1 MKEKKHT
8 GLKRLV
14 LPVLFLLMCVPFAM
28 AQNPVKVTGKVID
41 DLGEPMIGVSVQ
53 VKGTPGGTITD
64 IDGNYSVEVSQ
75 GATLIF
81 SYLGYV
87 TEEHQVTGST
97 LNVTMKENVEALEEV
112 VVIGYGVQKKS
123 SVTGAIS
130 QVKAEDMENRTI
142 TTAAQALQGKTAGV
156 QLITTSGGP
165 GESPTIRVRG
175 YSSNAPS
182 NPLYVVDGVRLSDIS
197 GIDPNDIASMEVLK
211 DAASAAIYGAEAG
224 NGVILIT
231 TKKGVVGSSKITYDF
246 QFASQSI
253 ARIPELMN
261 AQEYVSYMTESAN
274 GSSGIIPM
282 ETIQTNWDGI
292 TDTDWV
298 DAIFENSKMQ
308 KHNIAFSG
316 GSERGN
322 YYLSLTYLDNNGIIV
337 GNNDTYNR
345 MTAAI
350 NADYNVKPWLKVGTT
365 NQIEKYNVRRVSGQN
380 AYGSVLSSVLM
391 MDPLTA
397 PVYAADQL
405 PANMENLLAQG
416 YDLMQDPNGN
426 YYGVSA
432 FFEGENYNPLIM
444 MNNNITRNSGFNVT
458 GSIYGDLKPFD
469 GFTFTSRFG
478 YRLSGARSS
487 AVSLP
492 FYGNSVQQNPFI
504 NSLTG
509 QSSTTIYYQWEN
521 FANYMKTFNDAHTI
535 TAMVGMS
542 YQEQSYDYVSG
553 QLQANGEDAIQQN
566 NPLFYYLNYGATSA
580 TKTVGGDKTRTAK
593 MSYYGRIGYDYK
605 GRYLLQASL
614 RADAA
619 DLSLL
624 PASNRWGYF
633 PAVSAGWTVSEEKFF
648 QSIRNHVTSLKVRA
662 SWGQNGSLAA
672 LSNYPYSTDMSVTGL
687 YPFTNNTLNFV
698 NAYVPNSLGNEELKW
713 ETSEQLNFGFDA
725 RFLRDR
731 LTFSM
736 DWYKKTTKDLL
747 ITGTTPSLIVGGV
760 VSPINAG
767 NVENKG
773 FEFEL
778 GWRDNIKDFSY
789 SIRANLATLKN
800 KVTYL
805 DPSLQRVVGTQFH
818 TYPLSYF
825 EEGYPI
831 YYFRGYQFAGIDPQ
845 TGDPTFKDLDG
856 DGVISDGDLGYIGD
870 AIPDITYGITLTA
883 AYKGLDLTVFGTGS
897 AGNQIYNA
905 SFRPDQ
911 TRSNHLKEI
920 YYDDRW
926 TVDNPNGTKP
936 RAGAN
941 YMERYIM
948 SDAVV
953 FDGSFF
959 KIKQIQLGYSLPKSW
974 LKKAFINNLRVYCS
988 LDDFFTFTKYPGFD
1002 PEASASSTNG
1012 MGIDMGGYP
1021 TSKKVV
1027 FGFNVEF

>member
-1 MKEKKHT
+1 MKEKRHT
-8 GLKRLV
+8 GLKRLAW
-14 LPVLFLLMCVPFAM
+14 PVLFLLMCVPFAL
-28 AQNPVKVTGKVID
+28 AQSPAKVTGKVID

-53 VKGTPGGTITD
+53 VKGTTSGAITD
-64 IDGNYSVEVSQ
+64 IDGNYSVNVEP
-75 GATLIF
+75 GATLVF
-81 SYLGYV
+81 SYVGYIPQ
-87 TEEHQVTGST
+87 EHVVKGGT
-97 LNVTMKENVEALEEV
+97 LNVTLKEDTETLEEV

-130 QVKAEDMENRTI
+130 QVKAADMENRTI

-156 QLITTSGGP
+156 QLITSSGGP
-165 GESPTIRVRG
+165 GETPTIRVRG
-175 YSSNAPS
+175 YSSNVAS
-182 NPLYVVDGVRLSDIS
+182 DPLYVVDGVRLSDIS
-197 GIDPNDIASMEVLK
+197 GIDPNDIESMEVLK

-231 TKKGVVGSSKITYDF
+231 TKKGRPGQTKISYDF

-253 ARIPELMN
+253 ARVPKLMN
-261 AQEYVSYMTESAN
+261 AQEYIAYMTEAAPGGTSLIPV
-274 GSSGIIPM
+274 SSI
-282 ETIQTNWDGI
+282 EANWDGV

-308 KHNIAFSG
+308 KHNLSFAG
-316 GSERGN
+316 GSDRGS
-322 YYLSLTYLDNNGIIV
+322 YYLSLTYLNNNGIIV
-337 GNNDTYNR
+337 GDNDKYNR
-345 MTAAI
+345 MTATI
-350 NADYNVKPWLKVGTT
+350 NADYKIKPWLKVGTT
-365 NQIEKYNVRRVSGQN
+365 NQIEKYSVRRVTGQN
-380 AYGSVLSSVLM
+380 AYGSTLSAVLM

-397 PVYAADQL
+397 PTYSPDNL
-405 PANMENLLAQG
+405 PANMQNLLNQG
-416 YDLMQDPNGN
+416 RDLMKAPNGD

-458 GSIYGDLKPFD
+458 GSIFADLTPFD

-487 AVSLP
+487 GVNLP
-492 FYGNSVQQNPFI
+492 YYGNSTQSNLYTSVN
-504 NSLTG
+504 G

-521 FANYMKTFNDAHTI
+521 FANYMKTFADAHTVS
-535 TAMVGMS
+535 AMLGMS
-542 YQEQSYDYVSG
+542 FQEQTYDYVSG
-553 QLQANGEDAIQQN
+553 SLAANGEHAITQN
-566 NPLFYYLNYGATSA
+566 DPLFYFLNYAAASA
-580 TKTVGGDKTRTAK
+580 TKTVGGEKTRTAK
-593 MSYYGRIGYDYK
+593 MSYYGRVGYDYK
-605 GRYLLQASL
+605 GRYMVQASL

-633 PAVSAGWTVSEEKFF
+633 PAVSAGWTVSEERFF
-648 QSIRNHVTSLKVRA
+648 QPIRNYVTNLKIRA

-672 LSNYPYSTDMSVTGL
+672 LSNYPYSVLMAASGM
-687 YPFTNNTLNFV
+687 YPFTNANAFV
-698 NAYVPNSLGNEELKW
+698 NGYAPNSMGNDELKW
-713 ETSEQLNFGFDA
+713 ETSEQLNIGFDA

-736 DWYKKTTKDLL
+736 DWFNKKTKDLL
-747 ITGTTPSLIVGGV
+747 VTGTTPSLVVGGT

-789 SIRANLATLKN
+789 SVRANLATLKN

-805 DPSLQRVVGTQFH
+805 DPSLDRVVGTQFH

-825 EEGYPI
+825 EEGYPV
-831 YYFRGYQFAGIDPQ
+831 YYFRGYQFAGIDPA
-845 TGDPTFKDLDG
+845 TGDPTFKDLNG
-856 DGVISDGDLGYIGD
+856 DNVINDDDRTYIGD
-870 AIPDITYGITLTA
+870 AIPDFTYGITLTA
-883 AYKGLDLTVFGTGS
+883 AWKGLDLTVFGTGS
-897 AGNQIYNA
+897 AGNDIYNA

-911 TRSNHLKEI
+911 TKANHLKEI
-920 YYDDRW
+920 YFDDRW
-926 TVDNPNGTKP
+926 TVDNPHGTKP

-941 YMERYIM
+941 YMERYIT

-959 KIKQIQLGYSLPKSW
+959 KIKQIQLGYTLPKTW

-988 LDDFFTFTKYPGFD
+988 LDDFFTFTSYPGFD
-1002 PEASASSTNG
+1002 PEASANSTNG

-1021 TSKKVV
+1021 SSKKVV
-1027 FGFNVEF
+1027 FGFNIEF

>member
-1 MKEKKHT
+1 MKEKRHT
-8 GLKRLV
+8 GLKRLAW
-14 LPVLFLLMCVPFAM
+14 PVLFLLMCVPFAM
-28 AQNPVKVTGKVID
+28 AQGPAKVTGKVID

-53 VKGTPGGTITD
+53 VKGTASGAITD
-64 IDGNYSVEVSQ
+64 IDGNYSVTVEP
-75 GATLIF
+75 GATLVF
-81 SYLGYV
+81 SYVGYIPQ
-87 TEEHQVTGST
+87 EHVVKGGI
-97 LNVTMKENVEALEEV
+97 LNVTLKEDTETLEEV

-130 QVKAEDMENRTI
+130 QVKAADMENRTI

-156 QLITTSGGP
+156 QLITSSGGP
-165 GESPTIRVRG
+165 GETPTIRVRG
-175 YSSNAPS
+175 YSSNVAS
-182 NPLYVVDGVRLSDIS
+182 DPLYVVDGVRLSDIS
-197 GIDPNDIASMEVLK
+197 GIDPNDIESMEVLK

-231 TKKGVVGSSKITYDF
+231 TKKGRPGQTKISYDF

-253 ARIPELMN
+253 ARVPKLMN
-261 AQEYVSYMTESAN
+261 AQEYIAYMTEAAPGGTSLIPV
-274 GSSGIIPM
+274 SSI
-282 ETIQTNWDGI
+282 EANWDGV

-308 KHNIAFSG
+308 KHNLSFAG
-316 GSERGN
+316 GSDRGS
-322 YYLSLTYLDNNGIIV
+322 YYLSLTYLNNNGIIV
-337 GNNDTYNR
+337 GDNDKYNR
-345 MTAAI
+345 MTATI
-350 NADYNVKPWLKVGTT
+350 NADYKIKPWLKVGTT
-365 NQIEKYNVRRVSGQN
+365 NQIEKYSVRRVTGQN
-380 AYGSVLSSVLM
+380 AYGSTLSAVLM

-397 PVYAADQL
+397 PTYSPDNL
-405 PANMENLLAQG
+405 PANMQNLLNQG
-416 YDLMQDPNGN
+416 RDLMKAPNGD

-458 GSIYGDLKPFD
+458 GSIFADLTPFD

-478 YRLSGARSS
+478 YRLGGARSS
-487 AVSLP
+487 GVNLP
-492 FYGNSVQQNPFI
+492 FYGNSTQSNLFTSVN
-504 NSLTG
+504 G

-521 FANYMKTFNDAHTI
+521 FANYMKTFADAHTVS
-535 TAMVGMS
+535 AMLGMS
-542 YQEQSYDYVSG
+542 FQEQTYDYVSG
-553 QLQANGEDAIQQN
+553 SLAANGEHAITQN
-566 NPLFYYLNYGATSA
+566 DPLFYFLNYAAASA
-580 TKTVGGDKTRTAK
+580 TKTVGGEKTRTAK
-593 MSYYGRIGYDYK
+593 MSYYGRVGYDYK
-605 GRYLLQASL
+605 GRYMVQASL

-633 PAVSAGWTVSEEKFF
+633 PAVSAGWTVSEEQFF
-648 QSIRNHVTSLKVRA
+648 QPIRNYVTNLKIRA

-672 LSNYPYSTDMSVTGL
+672 LSNYPYSVLMAASGL
-687 YPFTNNTLNFV
+687 YPFTNANAFV
-698 NAYVPNSLGNEELKW
+698 NGYAPNSMGNDELKW
-713 ETSEQLNFGFDA
+713 ETSEQLNIGFDA

-736 DWYKKTTKDLL
+736 DWFNKKTKDLL
-747 ITGTTPSLIVGGV
+747 VTGTTPSLVVGGT

-789 SIRANLATLKN
+789 SVRANLATLKN

-805 DPSLQRVVGTQFH
+805 DPSLDRVVGTQFH

-825 EEGYPI
+825 EEGYPV
-831 YYFRGYQFAGIDPQ
+831 YYFRGYQFAGIDPA
-845 TGDPTFKDLDG
+845 TGDPTFKDLNG
-856 DGVISDGDLGYIGD
+856 DNVINDDDRTYIGD
-870 AIPDITYGITLTA
+870 AIPDFTYGITLTA
-883 AYKGLDLTVFGTGS
+883 AWKGLDLTVFGTGS
-897 AGNQIYNA
+897 AGNDIYNA

-911 TRSNHLKEI
+911 TKANHLKEI
-920 YYDDRW
+920 YFDDRW
-926 TVDNPNGTKP
+926 TVDNPHGTKP

-941 YMERYIM
+941 YMERYIT

-959 KIKQIQLGYSLPKSW
+959 KIKQIQLGYTLPKTW

-988 LDDFFTFTKYPGFD
+988 LDDFFTFTSYPGFD
-1002 PEASASSTNG
+1002 PEASANSTNG

-1021 TSKKVV
+1021 SSKKVV
-1027 FGFNVEF
+1027 FGFNIEF

>member
-1 MKEKKHT
+1 MKEQRHT
-8 GLKRLV
+8 GLKRLAW
-14 LPVLFLLMCVPFAM
+14 PVLFLLMCVPFAM
-28 AQNPVKVTGKVID
+28 AQGPAKVTGKVID

-53 VKGTPGGTITD
+53 VKGTASGAITD
-64 IDGNYSVEVSQ
+64 IDGNYSVNVEP
-75 GATLIF
+75 GATLVF
-81 SYLGYV
+81 SYVGYIPQ
-87 TEEHQVTGST
+87 EHVVKGGT
-97 LNVTMKENVEALEEV
+97 LNVTLKEDTETLEEV

-130 QVKAEDMENRTI
+130 QVKAADMENRTI

-156 QLITTSGGP
+156 QLITSSGGP
-165 GESPTIRVRG
+165 GETPTIRVRG
-175 YSSNAPS
+175 YSSNVAS
-182 NPLYVVDGVRLSDIS
+182 DPLYVVDGVRLSDIS
-197 GIDPNDIASMEVLK
+197 GIDPNDIESMEVLK

-231 TKKGVVGSSKITYDF
+231 TKKGRPGQTKISYDF

-253 ARIPELMN
+253 ARVPKLMN
-261 AQEYVSYMTESAN
+261 AQEYIAYMTEAAPGGTSLIPV
-274 GSSGIIPM
+274 SSI
-282 ETIQTNWDGI
+282 EANWDGV

-308 KHNIAFSG
+308 KHNLSFAG
-316 GSERGN
+316 GSDRGS
-322 YYLSLTYLDNNGIIV
+322 YYLSLTYLNNNGIIV
-337 GNNDTYNR
+337 GDNDKYNR
-345 MTAAI
+345 MTATI
-350 NADYNVKPWLKVGTT
+350 NADYKIKPWLKVGTT
-365 NQIEKYNVRRVSGQN
+365 NQIEKYSVRRVTGQN
-380 AYGSVLSSVLM
+380 AYGSTLSAVLM

-397 PVYAADQL
+397 PTYSPDNL
-405 PANMENLLAQG
+405 PANMQNLLNQG
-416 YDLMQDPNGN
+416 RDLMQAPNGD

-458 GSIYGDLKPFD
+458 GSIFADLTPFD

-487 AVSLP
+487 GVNLP
-492 FYGNSVQQNPFI
+492 YYGNSTQSNLYTSVN
-504 NSLTG
+504 G

-521 FANYMKTFNDAHTI
+521 FANYMKTFADAHTI
-535 TAMVGMS
+535 SAMLGMS
-542 YQEQSYDYVSG
+542 FQEQTYDYVSG
-553 QLQANGEDAIQQN
+553 SLAANGEHAITQN
-566 NPLFYYLNYGATSA
+566 DPLFYFLNYAAASA
-580 TKTVGGDKTRTAK
+580 TKTVGGEKTRTAK
-593 MSYYGRIGYDYK
+593 MSYYGRVGYDYK
-605 GRYLLQASL
+605 GRYMLQASL

-633 PAVSAGWTVSEEKFF
+633 PAVSAGWTVSEEQFF
-648 QSIRNHVTSLKVRA
+648 QPIRNYVTNLKIRA

-672 LSNYPYSTDMSVTGL
+672 LSNYPYSVLMAASGL
-687 YPFTNNTLNFV
+687 YPFTNANAFV
-698 NAYVPNSLGNEELKW
+698 NGYAPNSMGNDELKW
-713 ETSEQLNFGFDA
+713 ETSEQLNIGFDA

-736 DWYKKTTKDLL
+736 DWFNKKTKDLL
-747 ITGTTPSLIVGGV
+747 VTGTTPSLVVGGT

-789 SIRANLATLKN
+789 SVRANLATLKN

-805 DPSLQRVVGTQFH
+805 DPSLDRVVGTQFH

-825 EEGYPI
+825 EEGYPV
-831 YYFRGYQFAGIDPQ
+831 YYFRGYQFAGIDPA
-845 TGDPTFKDLDG
+845 TGDPTFKDLNG
-856 DGVISDGDLGYIGD
+856 DNVINDDDRTYIGD
-870 AIPDITYGITLTA
+870 AIPDFTYGITLTA
-883 AYKGLDLTVFGTGS
+883 AWKGLDLTVFGTGS
-897 AGNQIYNA
+897 AGNDIYNA

-911 TRSNHLKEI
+911 TKANHLKEI
-920 YYDDRW
+920 YFDDRW
-926 TVDNPNGTKP
+926 TVDNPHGTKP

-941 YMERYIM
+941 YMERYIT

-959 KIKQIQLGYSLPKSW
+959 KIKQIQLGYTLPKTW

-988 LDDFFTFTKYPGFD
+988 LDDFFTFTSYPGFD
-1002 PEASASSTNG
+1002 PEASANSTNG

-1021 TSKKVV
+1021 SSKKVV
-1027 FGFNVEF
+1027 FGFNIEF